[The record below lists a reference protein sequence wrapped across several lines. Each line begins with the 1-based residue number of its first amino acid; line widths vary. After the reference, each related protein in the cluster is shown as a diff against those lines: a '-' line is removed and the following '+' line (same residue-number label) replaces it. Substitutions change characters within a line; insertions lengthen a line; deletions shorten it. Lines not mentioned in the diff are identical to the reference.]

1 MIHLFE
7 ELLFKLVD
15 VLTIGAAGA
24 LRVQLDQR
32 IRRALTLAEEGRVR
46 FIIEY
51 YFARRVKF

>member
-1 MIHLFE
+1 MVHLLE

-15 VLTIGAAGA
+15 VLAIGAAGA
-24 LRVQLDQR
+24 LRIQLDQR

-46 FIIEY
+46 FIIEF